1 MLMWEGAIVC
11 SESCQRS
18 LGCCTRVLKME
29 LERCVHQICLWVL
42 FSWLFRE
49 DTVPERFLKG
59 QN

>member
-18 LGCCTRVLKME
+18 LGCCTRFLKME

-42 FSWLFRE
+42 ISWLFRE
-49 DTVPERFLKG
+49 QFLKG
-59 QN
+59 F